1 MAFWHIFMIIAFLF
15 IIIEA
20 FIPLLVFSCITFAS
34 CVTALISIF
43 IGNGVSLTITLV
55 ILTFIFHLLMR
66 QFTLG
71 NIKPKRK
78 E

>member
-1 MAFWHIFMIIAFLF
+1 MALWHIFMIIAFLF
-15 IIIEA
+15 VIIEA
-20 FIPLLVFSCITFAS
+20 FIPLLIFSCITFAS

-43 IGNGVSLTITLV
+43 IGNGKSLTITLIV
-55 ILTFIFHLLMR
+55 LTFVFHLLIR
-66 QFTLG
+66 QTILK